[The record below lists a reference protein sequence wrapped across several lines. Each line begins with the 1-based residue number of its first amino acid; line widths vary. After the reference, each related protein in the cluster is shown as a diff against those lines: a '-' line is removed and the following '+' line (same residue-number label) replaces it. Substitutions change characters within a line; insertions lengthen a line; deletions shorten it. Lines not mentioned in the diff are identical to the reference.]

1 MMLSQVGFVLI
12 VVLLLLVN
20 AVRILREWERGVV
33 LRLGRYQAVR
43 GPGLIFIIPLIEKM
57 HRINTRVV
65 NVDVPPQDIITKDNV
80 TLKVN
85 AVVFF
90 RILSPKEAVVNV
102 EEYFSATYQKA
113 QTVLRNVL
121 GQFELD
127 ELLSARDTINHR
139 LQTILDSE
147 TDQWGIKV
155 DSVEIKHVD
164 LPQEMQRAMARQA
177 EAERER
183 RAKVIAAEGEFQAS
197 TRLAEAANIMGRH
210 PMSLQLRFL
219 QTLTEVAVENNSTI
233 VFPIPID
240 LIKPLIDMAEGT
252 LPSDNGGPPTTNADG
267 GDAPAA
273 VEEIAVASGQEAEA
287 SGAGD
292 E

>member
-1 MMLSQVGFVLI
+1 MMISQFGFVLI
-12 VVLLLLVN
+12 VVLLILVN
-20 AVRILREWERGVV
+20 AIRILREWERGVV
-33 LRLGRYQAVR
+33 LRLGKYQAVR
-43 GPGLIFIIPLIEKM
+43 GPGLVFIIPLIEKM
-57 HRINTRVV
+57 HKINTRVV
-65 NVDVPPQDIITKDNV
+65 TVDVPPQDIITKDNV

-90 RILSPKEAVVNV
+90 RILSPREAVVNV
-102 EEYFSATYQKA
+102 EEFFSATHQKA

-127 ELLSARDTINHR
+127 ELLTERDVINHR

-183 RAKVIAAEGEFQAS
+183 RSKIIAAEGEFQAS
-197 TRLAEAANIMGRH
+197 TRLAEAADIMGRH
-210 PMSLQLRFL
+210 PMALQLRFL
-219 QTLTEVAVENNSTI
+219 QTLSEVAVENNSTI
-233 VFPIPID
+233 VFPVPID
-240 LIKPLIDMAEGT
+240 LIKPLMDMAEGT
-252 LPSDNGGPPTTNADG
+252 PLQPGNGGPS
-267 GDAPAA
+267 
-273 VEEIAVASGQEAEA
+273 ESGN
-287 SGAGD
+287 SDVDRVTG
-292 E
+292 

>member
-1 MMLSQVGFVLI
+1 MPSGIVFVLLFLFLI
-12 VVLLLLVN
+12 LSN
-20 AVRILREWERGVV
+20 AVKILREWERGVI
-33 LRLGRYQAVR
+33 LRLGKFQAVR
-43 GPGLIFIIPLIEKM
+43 GPGITFVIPVIEKIY
-57 HRINTRVV
+57 RINTRVV
-65 NVDVPPQDIITKDNV
+65 TVDVPPQDVITRDNV

-102 EEYFSATYQKA
+102 EDFYAATYQKA

-127 ELLSARDTINHR
+127 DLLSERDTINHR
-139 LQTILDSE
+139 LQSILDSE

-183 RAKVIAAEGEFQAS
+183 RSKIISAEGEYQAS
-197 TRLAEAANIMGRH
+197 TRLAEAADIMGRH

-219 QTLTEVAVENNSTI
+219 QTLSEVAVENNSTI
-233 VFPIPID
+233 VFPVPID
-240 LIKPLIDMAEGT
+240 LLKPFVEMAAPTPQPDGEGPT
-252 LPSDNGGPPTTNADG
+252 APPASALSAGGSHAT
-267 GDAPAA
+267 
-273 VEEIAVASGQEAEA
+273 ASHAQ
-287 SGAGD
+287 
-292 E
+292 

>member
-1 MMLSQVGFVLI
+1 MMISQFGFVLI
-12 VVLLLLVN
+12 VVLLILVN
-20 AVRILREWERGVV
+20 AIRILREWERGVV
-33 LRLGRYQAVR
+33 LRLGKYQAVR
-43 GPGLIFIIPLIEKM
+43 GPGLVFIIPLIEKM
-57 HRINTRVV
+57 HKINTRVIT
-65 NVDVPPQDIITKDNV
+65 VDVPPQDIITRDNV

-90 RILSPKEAVVNV
+90 RILSPREAVVNV
-102 EEYFSATYQKA
+102 EEFFSATYQKA

-127 ELLSARDTINHR
+127 QLLTERDVINHR

-183 RAKVIAAEGEFQAS
+183 RSKIIAAEGEFQAS
-197 TRLAEAANIMGRH
+197 TRLAEAADIMGRH

-219 QTLTEVAVENNSTI
+219 QTLSEVAVENNSTI
-233 VFPIPID
+233 VFPVPID
-240 LIKPLIDMAEGT
+240 LIKPLMEMVEGAS
-252 LPSDNGGPPTTNADG
+252 PRGNGAPPADNGGSDALSAADETALLSAG
-267 GDAPAA
+267 QT
-273 VEEIAVASGQEAEA
+273 EIDKEGQ
-287 SGAGD
+287 
-292 E
+292 

>member
-1 MMLSQVGFVLI
+1 MPGAAFVLI
-12 VVLLLLVN
+12 VLFLILSN
-20 AVRILREWERGVV
+20 AIKILREWERGVI
-33 LRLGRYQAVR
+33 LRLGKFQAVR
-43 GPGLIFIIPLIEKM
+43 GPGITFVIPVIEKLY
-57 HRINTRVV
+57 RINTRMVT
-65 NVDVPPQDIITKDNV
+65 VDVPPQDVITRDNV

-90 RILSPKEAVVNV
+90 RILGPREAVVNV
-102 EEYFSATYQKA
+102 EDFYNATYQKA

-127 ELLSARDTINHR
+127 DLLSERDTINHR
-139 LQTILDSE
+139 LQSILDAE

-183 RAKVIAAEGEFQAS
+183 RSKIIAAEGEYQAS
-197 TRLAEAANIMGRH
+197 TRLAEAADIMGRH

-219 QTLTEVAVENNSTI
+219 QTLAEVAVENNSTI
-233 VFPIPID
+233 VFPVPID
-240 LIKPLIDMAEGT
+240 LLRPLVEMEARARQTDGVT
-252 LPSDNGGPPTTNADG
+252 PSVPAGERSTTP
-267 GDAPAA
+267 PAA
-273 VEEIAVASGQEAEA
+273 Q
-287 SGAGD
+287 
-292 E
+292 

>member
-1 MMLSQVGFVLI
+1 MMISQFGFVLI
-12 VVLLLLVN
+12 VVLLILVN
-20 AVRILREWERGVV
+20 AIRILREWERGVV
-33 LRLGRYQAVR
+33 LRLGKYQAVR
-43 GPGLIFIIPLIEKM
+43 GPGLVFIIPLIEKM
-57 HRINTRVV
+57 HKINTRVIT
-65 NVDVPPQDIITKDNV
+65 VDVPPQDIITKDNV

-90 RILSPKEAVVNV
+90 RILSPREAVVNV
-102 EEYFSATYQKA
+102 EEFFSATYQKA

-127 ELLSARDTINHR
+127 ELLTERDVINHR
-139 LQTILDSE
+139 LQNILDSE

-183 RAKVIAAEGEFQAS
+183 RSKIIAAEGEFQAS
-197 TRLAEAANIMGRH
+197 TRLAEAADIMGRH
-210 PMSLQLRFL
+210 PMALQLRFL
-219 QTLTEVAVENNSTI
+219 QTLSEVAVENNSTI
-233 VFPIPID
+233 VFPVPID
-240 LIKPLIDMAEGT
+240 LIKPLMEMVEGAT
-252 LPSDNGGPPTTNADG
+252 PSGNGGPPASSGDG
-267 GDAPAA
+267 EAPAA
-273 VEEIAVASGQEAEA
+273 IEENVVASGQEAGGSEV
-287 SGAGD
+287 G

>member
-1 MMLSQVGFVLI
+1 MQGIGFIVVVVFLFVLSAI
-12 VVLLLLVN
+12 K
-20 AVRILREWERGVV
+20 ILREWERGVV
-33 LRLGRYQAVR
+33 LRLGKFQAVR
-43 GPGLIFIIPLIEKM
+43 GPGITFVIPGIEKM
-57 HRINTRVV
+57 YRINTRVV
-65 NVDVPPQDIITKDNV
+65 TVDVPPQDIITKDNV

-102 EEYFSATYQKA
+102 EDYYSATYQKA

-121 GQFELD
+121 GQFQLD
-127 ELLSARDTINHR
+127 ELLSERDTINHR
-139 LQTILDSE
+139 LQSILDAE

-155 DSVEIKHVD
+155 DSVEIKHLD

-183 RAKVIAAEGEFQAS
+183 RSKIITAEGEFQAS
-197 TRLAEAANIMGRH
+197 ERLSEAAAIMNRQ

-219 QTLTEVAVENNSTI
+219 QTLADVATENNSTI

-240 LIKPLIDMAEGT
+240 LFRPFIEFGERARQAD
-252 LPSDNGGPPTTNADG
+252 SNGGPET
-267 GDAPAA
+267 AA
-273 VEEIAVASGQEAEA
+273 S
-287 SGAGD
+287 
-292 E
+292 

>member
-1 MMLSQVGFVLI
+1 MMLSSQLGFVLI
-12 VVLLLLVN
+12 VVLLILVN

-33 LRLGRYQAVR
+33 LRLGKFQAVR
-43 GPGLIFIIPLIEKM
+43 GPGLIFLIPLIEKM
-57 HRINTRVV
+57 HKINTRVV
-65 NVDVPPQDIITKDNV
+65 TVDVPPQDIITKDNV

-90 RILSPKEAVVNV
+90 RILSPREAIVNV
-102 EEYFSATYQKA
+102 EEFHSATYQKA

-127 ELLSARDTINHR
+127 ELLTERDVINYR
-139 LQTILDSE
+139 LQSILDAE

-197 TRLAEAANIMGRH
+197 TRLAEAADIMGRH

-233 VFPIPID
+233 VFPVPID
-240 LIKPLIDMAEGT
+240 LIKPLMDMAEGT
-252 LPSDNGGPPTTNADG
+252 RPSGNSGPPTANGG
-267 GDAPAA
+267 GDALPEGDETAQLT
-273 VEEIAVASGQEAEA
+273 GQEPEVSQA
-287 SGAGD
+287 S

>member
-1 MMLSQVGFVLI
+1 MPAGIVFVLVFLFLI
-12 VVLLLLVN
+12 LSN
-20 AVRILREWERGVV
+20 AIKILREWERGVI
-33 LRLGRYQAVR
+33 LRLGKFQAVR
-43 GPGLIFIIPLIEKM
+43 GPGITFVIPVIEKIY
-57 HRINTRVV
+57 RINTRVV
-65 NVDVPPQDIITKDNV
+65 TVDVPPQDVITKDNV

-90 RILSPKEAVVNV
+90 HILSPKEAVVNV
-102 EEYFSATYQKA
+102 EDYYAATYQKA

-127 ELLSARDTINHR
+127 DLLTERDTINHR
-139 LQTILDSE
+139 LQSILDAE

-183 RAKVIAAEGEFQAS
+183 RSKIISAEGEYQAS
-197 TRLAEAANIMGRH
+197 TRLAEAADIMGRH

-219 QTLTEVAVENNSTI
+219 QTLSEVAVENNSTI
-233 VFPIPID
+233 VFPVPID
-240 LIKPLIDMAEGT
+240 LLKPFVELTAQASQPDGEDPTA
-252 LPSDNGGPPTTNADG
+252 PSTSAL
-267 GDAPAA
+267 
-273 VEEIAVASGQEAEA
+273 S
-287 SGAGD
+287 AG
-292 E
+292 ESRATVPRAQ

>member
-1 MMLSQVGFVLI
+1 MMLSQFGFVLI
-12 VVLLLLVN
+12 VVLLILVN
-20 AVRILREWERGVV
+20 AVRILREWERGVI
-33 LRLGRYQAVR
+33 LRLGKFQSVR

-57 HRINTRVV
+57 HKINTRIV

-90 RILSPKEAVVNV
+90 RILSPREAIVNV
-102 EEYFSATYQKA
+102 EEFFSATYQKA

-127 ELLSARDTINHR
+127 ELLTERDVINQR
-139 LQTILDSE
+139 LQSILDSE

-164 LPQEMQRAMARQA
+164 LPQEMQRAMAKQA

-183 RAKVIAAEGEFQAS
+183 RSKIIAAEGEFQAS
-197 TRLAEAANIMGRH
+197 TRLAEAADIMGRH

-219 QTLTEVAVENNSTI
+219 QTLSEVAVENNSTI

-240 LIKPLIDMAEGT
+240 LIKPLMEMVEGT
-252 LPSDNGGPPTTNADG
+252 ARSINGGPAASNG
-267 GDAPAA
+267 G
-273 VEEIAVASGQEAEA
+273 GEALP
-287 SGAGD
+287 AGD
-292 E
+292 EAALLTGQETEVSQATE

>member
-1 MMLSQVGFVLI
+1 MPNAVVFVVIFLG
-12 VVLLLLVN
+12 LLLWS
-20 AVRILREWERGVV
+20 AIKILREWERGVI
-33 LRLGRYQAVR
+33 LRLGKFQAVR
-43 GPGLIFIIPLIEKM
+43 GPGLTFVIPMIEKM
-57 HRINTRVV
+57 FRINTRLIT
-65 NVDVPPQDIITKDNV
+65 VDVPPQDIITKDNV

-102 EEYFSATYQKA
+102 EDYYAATYQKA

-127 ELLSARDTINHR
+127 GLLLERDDINHR

-164 LPQEMQRAMARQA
+164 LPQEMQRAMAKQA

-197 TRLAEAANIMGRH
+197 TRLAEAADIMGQH

-219 QTLTEVAVENNSTI
+219 QTLAEVATENNSTVI
-233 VFPIPID
+233 FPVPID
-240 LIKPLIDMAEGT
+240 LVKPFMDLAE
-252 LPSDNGGPPTTNADG
+252 TTSQAAAG
-267 GDAPAA
+267 PAA
-273 VEEIAVASGQEAEA
+273 D
-287 SGAGD
+287 SGASAA
-292 E
+292 

>member
-1 MMLSQVGFVLI
+1 MMISQFGFVL
-12 VVLLLLVN
+12 LVILFILIN
-20 AVRILREWERGVV
+20 AIRILREWERGVV
-33 LRLGRYQAVR
+33 LRLGKFQAVR
-43 GPGLIFIIPLIEKM
+43 GPGLVFIIPLIEKM
-57 HRINTRVV
+57 HKINTRVIT
-65 NVDVPPQDIITKDNV
+65 VDVPPQDIITKDNV

-90 RILSPKEAVVNV
+90 RILGPREAVVNV
-102 EEYFSATYQKA
+102 EEFFSATYQKA

-127 ELLSARDTINHR
+127 ELLTERDIINHR

-183 RAKVIAAEGEFQAS
+183 RSKIIAAEGEFQAS

-210 PMSLQLRFL
+210 PMALQLRFL
-219 QTLTEVAVENNSTI
+219 QTLSEVAVENNSTI
-233 VFPIPID
+233 VFPVPID
-240 LIKPLIDMAEGT
+240 LIKPLMDMAEET
-252 LPSDNGGPPTTNADG
+252 LPSGNGGPPASNGD
-267 GDAPAA
+267 GDALPAGDGA
-273 VEEIAVASGQEAEA
+273 ALVTGQEAGVREA
-287 SGAGD
+287 G